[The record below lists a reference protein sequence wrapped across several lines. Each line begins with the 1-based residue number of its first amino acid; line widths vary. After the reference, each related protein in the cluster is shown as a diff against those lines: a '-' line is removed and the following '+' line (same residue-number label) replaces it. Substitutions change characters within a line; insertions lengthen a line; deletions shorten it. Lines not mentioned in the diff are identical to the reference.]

1 MRMKQRGKYIDPMV
15 PAIAY
20 QLAHGARSVW
30 PVPQPTPEQHRNRQL
45 ERMSREAGSFASR
58 WAELELRQE
67 QALQRFDRDLAVICA
82 RLEGNHDG

>member
-1 MRMKQRGKYIDPMV
+1 MNGKYLDPMV

-30 PVPQPTPEQHRNRQL
+30 AVPQPTHG
-45 ERMSREAGSFASR
+45 AGSLASR

-67 QALQRFDRDLAVICA
+67 QALARFDRDVAAICA
-82 RLEGNHDG
+82 RLEGSK

>member
-1 MRMKQRGKYIDPMV
+1 MV

-30 PVPQPTPEQHRNRQL
+30 
-45 ERMSREAGSFASR
+45 AASFASR

-67 QALQRFDRDLAVICA
+67 QALERFERDLAAICA
-82 RLEGNHDG
+82 RLEGSTNG